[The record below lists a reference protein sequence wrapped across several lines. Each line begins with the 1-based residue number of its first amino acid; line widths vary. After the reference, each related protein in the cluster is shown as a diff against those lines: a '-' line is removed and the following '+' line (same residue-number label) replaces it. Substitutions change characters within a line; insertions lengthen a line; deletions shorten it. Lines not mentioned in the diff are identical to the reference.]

1 MATLD
6 GRLHR
11 HGAFHAAIWLFVKG
25 GVVDGDAVWV
35 FWKVVFGALVG
46 GFLAAA
52 IRAESIDARLFLLAL
67 STMAT
72 IFLTLVTL
80 SSRRRALS

>member
-1 MATLD
+1 M
-6 GRLHR
+6 
-11 HGAFHAAIWLFVKG
+11 HGAFHVQIRLIVKS

-35 FWKVVFGALVG
+35 FWKVVSGLLVG

-52 IRAESIDARLFLLAL
+52 IRAESIDARLFHLAL
-67 STMAT
+67 SIMAT
-72 IFLTLVTL
+72 IFLTLVSL